1 MKHLQI
7 HRKDLTASQV
17 CEQAKKVWRIDIHR
31 QPEPVN
37 RDPVHSALKIM
48 THITRQG
55 HPPTLPLHQSFQHQ
69 LDLVYADKLLYD
81 KALAETGEL
90 GSVCYTSH
98 TPLQPGHAPVTL
110 NTLAMR
116 W

>member
-1 MKHLQI
+1 MKHLQV
-7 HRKDLTASQV
+7 HRKDLTACQV
-17 CEQAKKVWRIDIHR
+17 GEQARKVWRIDIDR

-37 RDPVHSALKIM
+37 GDPSHSVLEIM

-55 HPPTLPLHQSFQHQ
+55 HPLTLPLHQSLKHQ
-69 LDLVYADKLLYD
+69 PDSVYADKLLND

-90 GSVCYTSH
+90 GTVCYTSH
-98 TPLQPGHAPVTL
+98 TPLQPGRAQVTL

>member
-1 MKHLQI
+1 M
-7 HRKDLTASQV
+7 
-17 CEQAKKVWRIDIHR
+17 
-31 QPEPVN
+31 N
-37 RDPVHSALKIM
+37 GDPSYSVLEIM

-55 HPPTLPLHQSFQHQ
+55 HPPTLPLQQNPQHQS
-69 LDLVYADKLLYD
+69 DLVYADKLLYD

>member
-1 MKHLQI
+1 M
-7 HRKDLTASQV
+7 
-17 CEQAKKVWRIDIHR
+17 
-31 QPEPVN
+31 N
-37 RDPVHSALKIM
+37 RDPGHSVLKIM

-55 HPPTLPLHQSFQHQ
+55 HPSALSLQQHSPHQCRS
-69 LDLVYADKLLYD
+69 VYADKLLYD